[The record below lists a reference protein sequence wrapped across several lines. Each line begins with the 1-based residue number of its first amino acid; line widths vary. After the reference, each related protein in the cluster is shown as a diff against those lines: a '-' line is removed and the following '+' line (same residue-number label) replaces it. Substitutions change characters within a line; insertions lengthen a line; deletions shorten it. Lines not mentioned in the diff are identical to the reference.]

1 MSSHE
6 SLKEELI
13 RTDPEFRRLYEEH
26 RDSERRLQEIYQK
39 SLPSQEDEVQEK
51 QIKLH
56 KLALKDR
63 MEKILRERATSAQ
76 VSA

>member
-1 MSSHE
+1 MSNRE
-6 SLKEELI
+6 TLKEELI

-39 SLPSQEDEVQEK
+39 SLPSQDDEIQEK

-63 MEKILRERATSAQ
+63 MEQILRERSASAQ